1 MPSTALRREVMG
13 SLSAND
19 VSNGE
24 NGQCHIIIIF
34 APGRDYLDA
43 ETFSL

>member
-1 MPSTALRREVMG
+1 MLIAALRREVMG

-24 NGQCHIIIIF
+24 NGEC
-34 APGRDYLDA
+34 DL
-43 ETFSL
+43 